1 MSEAIQGK
9 SDTRYPKAQS
19 PTMYFV
25 GVTTGASSAPRMF
38 PAWAKRLGCPDAH
51 LVGVD
56 FQVGDEPAAYRNL
69 VQHILEDPLSL
80 GALVTTHKIDL
91 LDASADLFGHLEP
104 AAATM
109 GEVAS
114 IYKRDN
120 VLHGDAPDTDNAMR
134 AIRRFL
140 PQDHWQL
147 GVHAFVIGAGG
158 SSVAIVCGLLDGDGP
173 KRIVVSD
180 TNADRLDRAR
190 AIHQSVADNSNVIYC
205 SVAGASDN
213 DRIVGSLPSGSVVI
227 NATGLGKDAPG
238 SPLSDTVEFPE
249 GAFAW
254 DLNYRGQL
262 RFLDQAR
269 SAQVHAVDGW
279 AYFLFGWVGVVSEV
293 LNRPVPEDGSLFDDL
308 ATAAEAIRD

>member
-1 MSEAIQGK
+1 MSESIRGK
-9 SDTRYPKAQS
+9 LDTRYAKAQT

-38 PAWAKRLGCPDAH
+38 PAWAKRLGCPDAQ

-56 FQVGDEPAAYRNL
+56 FQVGDEPGAYRNL

-91 LDASADLFGHLEP
+91 LDASMDLFSHLEP
-104 AAATM
+104 AAAAM

-114 IYKRDN
+114 IYKRDG
-120 VLHGDAPDTDNAMR
+120 VLHGDAPDTVNAMR
-134 AIRRFL
+134 AMRRFL
-140 PQDHWQL
+140 PQNHL
-147 GVHAFVIGAGG
+147 ESGVHVFVIGAGG
-158 SSVAIVCGLLDGDGP
+158 SSVAIVRGLLGDTGP

-190 AIHQSVADNSNVIYC
+190 VIHQNVTDNSNVIYC
-205 SVAGASDN
+205 PVAGASDN
-213 DRIVGSLPSGSVVI
+213 DRIVGSLPPGSVVI

-238 SPLSDTVEFPE
+238 SPLSDAVDFPK
-249 GAFAW
+249 GVFAW
-254 DLNYRGQL
+254 DLNYRGEL
-262 RFLDQAR
+262 LFLDQAR

-279 AYFLFGWVGVVSEV
+279 AYFLFGWVGVVSDV
-293 LNRPVPEDGSLFDDL
+293 LNRPVPEDGPLFDDL
-308 ATAAEAIRD
+308 AAAAETIRG